1 MKIKSTIFLL
11 FSTFFLWGCAE
22 KIVMESE
29 ERERIAVA
37 ECVIDSEKKVQTVN
51 LYYSAYVS
59 EAECPKVEEA
69 EVRITFALDTTYT
82 IDLPGDKNDVFVDI
96 DTSGCYEFVK
106 VADGVW
112 QAEFEPIGFAR
123 YNLEVTIPGEDS
135 ITTLTATM
143 KCPPRAYIYHPYGL
157 ITTHHATAAG
167 YEVITGTDCKMWV
180 YGLDYNPQTS
190 EYSVAEY
197 IYTNHIN
204 PDNFNVTGVTKEN
217 IKEFKRPENFDWYD
231 DYLQS
236 DISVMLPCFLFEWS
250 FDYGEEIVLPLE
262 DGRILAFHDIWP
274 NDLGYDFHDRYLRLD
289 HNGNLGDCKGLW
301 EPDADGDR
309 GSQYFTVAVNFK
321 PYKYYYSHPRSHL
334 VFETVSDDLDKYYSD
349 VLMNDMATD
358 LTLVWGRY
366 HVHSNIKN
374 GKGIF
379 GAVYR
384 SRSPWCYPGN
394 YFYLD

>member
-1 MKIKSTIFLL
+1 MGRKKRGYVREIPTDELKRDYRL
-11 FSTFFLWGCAE
+11 FAIACEGSKREKEYFQQFEGISRRVIVEYIEDEEYKTDPPSSPEHVLRRAIEYAE
-22 KIVMESE
+22 N
-29 ERERIAVA
+29 AG
-37 ECVIDSEKKVQTVN
+37 
-51 LYYSAYVS
+51 L
-59 EAECPKVEEA
+59 
-69 EVRITFALDTTYT
+69 
-82 IDLPGDKNDVFVDI
+82 ND
-96 DTSGCYEFVK
+96 
-106 VADGVW
+106 
-112 QAEFEPIGFAR
+112 
-123 YNLEVTIPGEDS
+123 EDS
-135 ITTLTATM
+135 IWLVMDVDKWGNKVLNDVHDECSQRKNWNIILSNPCFEIWLLYHTVENLNDIQIATG
-143 KCPPRAYIYHPYGL
+143 K
-157 ITTHHATAAG
+157 
-167 YEVITGTDCKMWV
+167 DCKMWV
-180 YGLDYNPQTS
+180 YGLDYNPETL

-204 PDNFNVTGVTKEN
+204 ADNFNITGVTKEN

-231 DYLQS
+231 DYLKS
-236 DISVMLPCFLFEWS
+236 DINVSSFARPCFLFEWS
-250 FDYGEEIVLPLE
+250 FDYGEEIVLPLD
-262 DGRILAFHDIWP
+262 DGRFYAFHDIWP
-274 NDLGYDFHDRYLRLD
+274 NELGYDFHDRYLRFN
-289 HNGNLGDCKGLW
+289 HNGNLGDMNGLW
-301 EPDADGDR
+301 WPFTDGGR
-309 GSQYFTVAVNFK
+309 ESQFFTVAVNFK